1 MNQKLIMEN
10 WRNFVK
16 QSEGDNG
23 VLFLRE
29 NQKIIKTSF
38 DERLSKIKKTNQK
51 DIELFLES
59 WSESVDYTLEQDIL
73 EEGAMDIIKQAT
85 STLVALGEKSF
96 KTVLSVCKKVMSF
109 IERFKEKNPKIYTMI
124 KYAVVTVITIGIM
137 YVIARATGME
147 AVSDAMEQLASFE
160 IPDVKVS
167 EIVRDFTSQG
177 TVDALRRMRDS
188 LQDVI
193 ADYISQMMHS
203 DIGWVEDLGLKLRD
217 KFGGAVEQQALGNF
231 WDQGL
236 K

>member
-1 MNQKLIMEN
+1 
-10 WRNFVK
+10 
-16 QSEGDNG
+16 
-23 VLFLRE
+23 
-29 NQKIIKTSF
+29 
-38 DERLSKIKKTNQK
+38 
-51 DIELFLES
+51 
-59 WSESVDYTLEQDIL
+59 
-73 EEGAMDIIKQAT
+73 
-85 STLVALGEKSF
+85 
-96 KTVLSVCKKVMSF
+96 
-109 IERFKEKNPKIYTMI
+109 MI